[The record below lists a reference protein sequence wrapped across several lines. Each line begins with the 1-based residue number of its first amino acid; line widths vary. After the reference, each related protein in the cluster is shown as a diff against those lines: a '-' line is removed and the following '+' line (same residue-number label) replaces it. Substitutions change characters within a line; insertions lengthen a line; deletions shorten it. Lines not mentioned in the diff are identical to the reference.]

1 MTGVVRREAETTA
14 ETEAEMGPEVG
25 KIEAGIAENEA
36 EVVMKEEG
44 GVTVAVEIEA
54 VAAQTPEVAVA
65 VAVPRVVRRKP
76 PSLVKRMALENLQWK
91 KVRSLALPRMSPQ

>member
-1 MTGVVRREAETTA
+1 MTDVVRREAETTA

-25 KIEAGIAENEA
+25 KIEVGIAENEA

-54 VAAQTPEVAVA
+54 VAAHTPEAA
-65 VAVPRVVRRKP
+65 VAVPRVVRRKL
-76 PSLVKRMALENLQWK
+76 PSLVKRRITGNLQWK
-91 KVRSLALPRMSPQ
+91 KVR